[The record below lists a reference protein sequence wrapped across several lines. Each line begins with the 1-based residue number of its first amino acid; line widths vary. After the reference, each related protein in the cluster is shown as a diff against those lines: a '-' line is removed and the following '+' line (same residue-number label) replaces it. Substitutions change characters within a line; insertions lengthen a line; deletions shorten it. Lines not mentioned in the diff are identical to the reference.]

1 MASINKAFIMGNLG
15 SDPEL
20 ATTGSGQSV
29 ANFNVA
35 TNEQWTDKQG
45 NRQERTEWHRI
56 VVWGRQAEHCKEYL
70 SKGRTVFIEG
80 RIQTRSWEDREGQKR
95 YTTEIVAMNVQFVGG
110 PGRGQGPSD
119 GGGSGGGGG
128 GGSLVEPAGTDSGAP
143 PAIADDDVPF

>member
-20 ATTGSGQSV
+20 ATTQSGQSV

-45 NRQERTEWHRI
+45 NKQERTEWHRI

-80 RIQTRSWEDREGQKR
+80 RIQTRNWEDRDGQKR
-95 YTTEIVAMNVQFVGG
+95 YTTEVVAQNVQFVGG
-110 PGRGQGPSD
+110 PGRSQAPADS
-119 GGGSGGGGG
+119 GSN
-128 GGSLVEPAGTDSGAP
+128 SLVEPAANDAAPP